1 MHLFHRTGCNRKF
14 NVRALM
20 FGGHFLI
27 EMASGRSAGYNFF
40 RVVLMLVGLAVIP
53 LLVIVAMSFFVY
65 HEISTEAAYHRSYGP
80 TWKSHYEEDH
90 GSLTKAH
97 TRVAI
102 AAPGTV
108 ALIGAYIYA
117 YRQIVPA
124 LRGQAV
130 HHGHRRKRRKVL
142 NRG

>member
-1 MHLFHRTGCNRKF
+1 
-14 NVRALM
+14 M

-27 EMASGRSAGYNFF
+27 EMTLGRSAGYNFF
-40 RVVLMLVGLAVIP
+40 RVVSMLVCLAVIP
-53 LLVIVAMSFFVY
+53 LLVIVGLSFFVY
-65 HEISTEAAYHRSYGP
+65 HEISSEMTYHRIYGP
-80 TWKSHYEEDH
+80 AWKSHYEEDH

-102 AAPGTV
+102 AAPGTGV
-108 ALIGAYIYA
+108 LIGAYIYA
-117 YRQIVPA
+117 YQQIVPA

-130 HHGHRRKRRKVL
+130 HHRHRRKKRKIS